1 MKKLQLW
8 CMNAS
13 MKLEQISRELQ
24 ILEHRRTL
32 EASGNNQRPTES
44 KPFLWEFN
52 QLIVDI

>member
-8 CMNAS
+8 CMNAN